1 MSFGKRQSGAGAAAQ
16 AFNVDMAGAQSQA
29 APELDQA
36 PAHPIRSF
44 LGLLACCAG
53 LYFLFVSYGPDILR
67 DHRLAGTWQPAYD
80 LRAVDGK
87 CERTNF
93 VLTTCTAKIIS
104 VARPDQAPIKVN
116 FLMLFS
122 GGGGEA
128 LVPVRSTTDRTAVS
142 IFYAAET
149 KLWNRTLSFVS
160 LTAMVALFGAVAALL
175 FWSAVNSF
183 NSGRS

>member
-1 MSFGKRQSGAGAAAQ
+1 MSFGKRQSGAGASAQ
-16 AFNVDMAGAQSQA
+16 ALNIDMAGAQSQA
-29 APELDQA
+29 ATETTA
-36 PAHPIRSF
+36 PRFRSF

-53 LYFLFVSYGPDILR
+53 LYWLFVSYAPDILR

-80 LRAVDGK
+80 LRPMEGK

-93 VLTTCTAKIIS
+93 VLTTCTAKIKS
-104 VARPDQAPIKVN
+104 VATPDQAPITVN

-128 LVPVRSTTDRTAVS
+128 LVPVRSTKDRTAVS

-160 LTAMVALFGAVAALL
+160 LTGMLALLGLVALLL

-183 NSGRS
+183 SPGRS

>member
-1 MSFGKRQSGAGAAAQ
+1 MGFGKRQSGVEAAAQ
-16 AFNVDMAGAQSQA
+16 AFHVDMTAAQGQVA
-29 APELDQA
+29 TETT
-36 PAHPIRSF
+36 AHPFRSF

-53 LYFLFVSYGPDILR
+53 LYFLFVSYASDIVR

-80 LRAVDGK
+80 LRPVDGK

-93 VLTTCTAKIIS
+93 VLTTCIAKIKS
-104 VARPDQAPIKVN
+104 VARPDQAPITVS

-128 LVPVRSTTDRTAVS
+128 LVPVRSTKDRTAVL

-160 LTAMVALFGAVAALL
+160 LTGLIAFFGLVALLL

>member
-1 MSFGKRQSGAGAAAQ
+1 MSFGKRQSGAGAGAQ

-29 APELDQA
+29 EHETAAP
-36 PAHPIRSF
+36 PFRSF

-53 LYFLFVSYGPDILR
+53 LYFLFASYAPDILR

-80 LRAVDGK
+80 LQAMDGK

-93 VLTTCTAKIIS
+93 VLTTCTAKIKS
-104 VARPDQAPIKVN
+104 VAIPDQAPITVS

-128 LVPVRSTTDRTAVS
+128 LVPVRSTKDRAAVS

-149 KLWNRTLSFVS
+149 KLWNRTLSFLS
-160 LTAMVALFGAVAALL
+160 LAFLIAFFGLVALAL